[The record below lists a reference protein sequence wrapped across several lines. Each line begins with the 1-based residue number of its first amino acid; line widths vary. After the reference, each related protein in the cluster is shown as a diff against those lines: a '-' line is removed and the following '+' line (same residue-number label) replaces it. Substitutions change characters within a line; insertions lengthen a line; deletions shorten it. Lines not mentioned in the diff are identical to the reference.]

1 MSTTLTPPPA
11 TPPETPAG
19 PPPGAPVA
27 SAPQPAGPTPGSR
40 AIAVLC
46 AVAGGALIL
55 FAAGTAVMAT
65 VTSGAERT
73 ATLTAATSGVTALEV
88 DTAAAEVEVS
98 FGAVDEATLT
108 VTGSRGADSWELS
121 RSGGRLVVDSDRD
134 WWGGWDLWGETAR
147 ATLVLPETLAGVDA
161 DLRVG
166 AGALRAGGEF
176 GELELTVD
184 AGSIDVSGTATTLDA
199 TVSAGRASLEL
210 DGVRD
215 AVVQLSAG
223 RVSGALTGAAP
234 RSVAIDAE
242 AGGVDLV
249 LPAGRYAV
257 SANEE
262 AGSFTSGL
270 AEDPSS
276 NHRVEVTVSAGS
288 VVLNPSR

>member
-19 PPPGAPVA
+19 PPPVA
-27 SAPQPAGPTPGSR
+27 SAPQPAGATPGSR
-40 AIAVLC
+40 AIAILC
-46 AVAGGALIL
+46 AVAGVALIL
-55 FAAGTAVMAT
+55 FAAGTAVAT
-65 VTSGAERT
+65 TVASGAERT
-73 ATLTAATSGVTALEV
+73 ATLTAATSGVTALDV

-98 FGAVDEATLT
+98 FGPVDEATLT

-121 RSGGRLVVDSDRD
+121 RSGERLVVDSDRD
-134 WWGGWDLWGETAR
+134 WWGSWDPWGETAR
-147 ATLVLPETLAGVDA
+147 ATLVLPEALSGLDA

-166 AGALRAGGEF
+166 AGSMRAAGEF
-176 GELELTVD
+176 GGLELTVD
-184 AGSIDVSGTATTLDA
+184 AGSIDVSGTATTLDT

-242 AGGVDLV
+242 AGGVDLT

-257 SANEE
+257 SATQE

-270 AEDPSS
+270 TEDPASD
-276 NHRVEVTVSAGS
+276 HRVEVAVSAGS